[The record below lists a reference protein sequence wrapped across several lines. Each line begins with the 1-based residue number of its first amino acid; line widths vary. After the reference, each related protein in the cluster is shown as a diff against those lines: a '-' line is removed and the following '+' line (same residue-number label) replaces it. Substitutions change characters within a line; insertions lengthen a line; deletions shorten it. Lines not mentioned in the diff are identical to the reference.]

1 MPIDVILPKVDM
13 DMEAGTIETW
23 RVAEGDVVGEG
34 DILFEISTS
43 KAVMEVDAPAAGIV
57 REITGRTGE
66 PIAVG
71 TVVARIYRQGE
82 ALAAAAAPA
91 AAAVAVAA
99 PSPAPAP
106 AAAAPVTGGTAGL
119 RATPLARRL
128 ARENGLDLAR
138 IAGSG
143 PKGRV
148 CEHDVTAALE
158 ARASAPCPA
167 PAMARPAAPVPA
179 SLPSEDEYRPFGP
192 VRRVIAQRLAESM
205 RSAPHFY
212 LTAQIEMTAL
222 IALTK
227 RLGPRIE
234 AKAGVRPSLTI
245 VLARIVGRVLADHPM
260 INASV
265 EGEGARLHAG
275 AHIGIAMERDGDLV
289 VPVLRDVGTRS
300 LVEIARDFAR
310 LRKAVRERS
319 IQPADMRGGTF
330 TISNLGMYGV
340 DSFTAIIN
348 PPESAILAVGRTL
361 DTPVGRDG
369 QVVLRPMATFS
380 LSSDHRIVDGV
391 TAARFMSDLR
401 DALENPEILI

>member
-82 ALAAAAAPA
+82 ALAAPA
-91 AAAVAVAA
+91 RAA
-99 PSPAPAP
+99 PSPAAACEPAP
-106 AAAAPVTGGTAGL
+106 AGAAGL

-128 ARENGLDLAR
+128 AREHALDLSAV
-138 IAGSG
+138 AGSG

-148 CEHDVTAALE
+148 CERDVLAALE

-167 PAMARPAAPVPA
+167 SAMARPAAPVPA